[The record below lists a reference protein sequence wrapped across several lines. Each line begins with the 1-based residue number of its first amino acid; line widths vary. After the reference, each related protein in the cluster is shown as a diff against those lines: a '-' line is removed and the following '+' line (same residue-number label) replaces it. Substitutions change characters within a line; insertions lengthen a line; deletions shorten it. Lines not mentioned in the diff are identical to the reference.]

1 MNDKRSDAKAIDPA
15 SLDALNAAV
24 KPQPLSAERKQS
36 MRERL
41 LTRIAAEAPP
51 GTRTIRAE
59 QARWHPVT
67 DRIDI
72 KILHRD
78 PERNE
83 QIALLRC
90 KPGAF
95 LPSHPHS
102 MDEECYVLEGE
113 IRIGQHVIR
122 QGDLHIASAGCQHS
136 DLISEQGALLLLR
149 SEIHEAVLAL

>member
-1 MNDKRSDAKAIDPA
+1 MNDKRSGTKAIDPV
-15 SLDALNAAV
+15 SLEALNAAV
-24 KPQPLSAERKQS
+24 KSQPLSAVQRQS

-41 LTRIAAEAPP
+41 LNRIITDAPP

-59 QARWHPVT
+59 QARWHAVT

-78 PERNE
+78 SERNE

-90 KPGAF
+90 KPGAL
-95 LPSHPHS
+95 LPSHPHTVN
-102 MDEECYVLEGE
+102 EECYVLEGE
-113 IRIGQHVIR
+113 IRIGQHSIR
-122 QGDLHIASAGCQHS
+122 QGDLHIASAGCRHD

-149 SEIHEAVLAL
+149 SEIHEAGLNA